1 MKLVL
6 TDEARADLV
15 RIADWIARDNPRRAV
30 TFVDEIE
37 ARCVQIP
44 NMPRAH
50 PLLPGREQSGLRRV
64 VHGNYLIF
72 YRVEPDHVVVV
83 HILHGARDYQ
93 AILFSE

>member
-6 TDEARADLV
+6 TDEARADLL
-15 RIADWIARDNPRRAV
+15 RIADRIARDSPRRAV

-44 NMPRAH
+44 KMPRAH
-50 PLLPGREQSGLRRV
+50 PLLPGREASGLRRV

-72 YRVEPDHVVVV
+72 YRVEPDQVVVV

-93 AILFSE
+93 AILFPE